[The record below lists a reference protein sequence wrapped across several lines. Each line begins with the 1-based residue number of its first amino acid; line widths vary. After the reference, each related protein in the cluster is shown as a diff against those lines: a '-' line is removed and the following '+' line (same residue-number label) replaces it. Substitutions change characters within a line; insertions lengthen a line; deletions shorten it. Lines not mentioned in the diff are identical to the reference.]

1 MTIVVLKLPD
11 VKRQSEERPKQCS
24 YCGGETFQRWGQ
36 VNKPVKDVRVRN
48 VKVYRYR
55 CCQCKRTFRHYP
67 EGNSRA
73 DQTER
78 LRLFAILLWTLGLSY
93 RASSLILS
101 GLKVLVS
108 FMTIWR
114 DVQEAAQQMK
124 KRNHWKP
131 IRIVGLDGAYVLGWG
146 EKQPVLVAVDLGT
159 GEPIAIGYINEHD
172 PQAVRR
178 WLEPLVQ
185 RHGITV
191 IVTDD
196 LSSYKIVAEKLQ
208 LGHQVCQFHV
218 RRWVGKAL
226 KELQETLPQPW
237 LWILDEIR
245 QLIDL
250 LPPDGSQ
257 TLHALWK
264 QLPGRRAKRNQPH
277 SPLEQLRD
285 LLLRLSQDWQ
295 SYCTFQS
302 EPEIPWTNN
311 STERTIGRMK
321 IRART
326 VRGYKSWQGM
336 ESGLLLAGSCTR

>member
-1 MTIVVLKLPD
+1 MAIVVLKLPT
-11 VKRQSEERPKQCS
+11 VKRKREARPKQCP
-24 YCGGETFQRWGQ
+24 YCAGEIFQRWGH
-36 VNKPVKDVRVRN
+36 VKKPVKDLRVRN

-78 LRLFAILLWTLGLSY
+78 LRVFAILLWSLGLSH

-101 GLKVLVS
+101 GLNVLVS

-114 DVQEAAQQMK
+114 DVQEEAEQL
-124 KRNHWKP
+124 RTHTHWKP
-131 IRIVGLDGAYVLGWG
+131 VRLVGLDGAYVLGWG
-146 EKQPVLVAVDLGT
+146 AKQPVLVAVDLGT
-159 GEPIAIGYINEHD
+159 GQPLALGYIDESN
-172 PQAVRR
+172 PQAVQR
-178 WLEPLVQ
+178 WLAPLIQ

-208 LGHQVCQFHV
+208 LGHQICQFHV

-226 KELQETLPQPW
+226 KQLQETVPPDW
-237 LWILDEIR
+237 LWVLAEIQQLLDS
-245 QLIDL
+245 
-250 LPPDGSQ
+250 LPPEGSK
-257 TLHALWK
+257 TLYALWK
-264 QLPGRRAKRNQPH
+264 QLPGRHSNRHQPR
-277 SPLEQLRD
+277 SALEQLRD

-302 EPEIPWTNN
+302 EPEIPWTHNA
-311 STERTIGRMK
+311 TEQAIGRMK
-321 IRART
+321 MRART
-326 VRGYKSWQGM
+326 VRGYKSWPGM
-336 ESGLLLAGSCTR
+336 HAGLLLAATRLA